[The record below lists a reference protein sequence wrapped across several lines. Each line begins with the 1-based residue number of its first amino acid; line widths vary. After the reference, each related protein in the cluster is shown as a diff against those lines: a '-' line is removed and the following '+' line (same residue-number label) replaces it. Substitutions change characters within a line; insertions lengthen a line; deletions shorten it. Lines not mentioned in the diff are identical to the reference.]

1 MTAKKIIPPNVLA
14 EAKRL
19 YEQTNAPVGD
29 IAALVGVSR
38 SNLYERVRDLGWRS
52 RQAKPTF
59 SLARAVSEGVTGPL
73 SEPPPP
79 LLPQPAAP
87 PVVLDAAAVAQRRL
101 AIAQRMMSVAER
113 EMDAIERI
121 IAVLRPADAL
131 EADHSARTLASV
143 SRTLRDIAQLTKPGE
158 EPTTD
163 EASHDPV
170 PRDIDE
176 FRRTLAVRIE
186 ALIEARTGR
195 PGGGAGG
202 SAAGCD

>member
-1 MTAKKIIPPNVLA
+1 MTAKKIIPPDVLA
-14 EAKRL
+14 EARRL

-38 SNLYERVRDLGWRS
+38 SNLYERVRALGWRS
-52 RQAKPTF
+52 RHAKPTF
-59 SLARAVSEGVTGPL
+59 SLARVVSEAVAQPL
-73 SEPPPP
+73 PE
-79 LLPQPAAP
+79 PQPLAV
-87 PVVLDAAAVAQRRL
+87 PVVLDAAAAAQQRL

-143 SRTLRDIAQLTKPGE
+143 SRTLRDIAQLTKPGA

-163 EASHDPV
+163 EVSHDPV

-176 FRRTLAVRIE
+176 FRRTLAIRIE
-186 ALIEARTGR
+186 GLIEARTGR
-195 PGGGAGG
+195 PGRGAGG
-202 SAAGCD
+202 PAAE

>member
-1 MTAKKIIPPNVLA
+1 MTAKKIIAPDVLA
-14 EAKRL
+14 EARRL

-29 IAALVGVSR
+29 IAAMVGLSR
-38 SNLYERVRDLGWRS
+38 SNLYERARDLGWRS
-52 RQAKPTF
+52 RQARPTF
-59 SLARAVSEGVTGPL
+59 SLARAVSEAVAA
-73 SEPPPP
+73 PPPP
-79 LLPQPAAP
+79 SQPAAIP
-87 PVVLDAAAVAQRRL
+87 IVLDAAAVKQQRL

-143 SRTLRDIAQLTKPGE
+143 SRTLRDIAQLTRPSE

-163 EASHDPV
+163 EVSHDPV

-176 FRRTLAVRIE
+176 FRRTLAIRIE
-186 ALIEARTGR
+186 GLIEARTGR
-195 PGGGAGG
+195 PAGGAGG
-202 SAAGCD
+202 PAAGDG

>member
-1 MTAKKIIPPNVLA
+1 MTAKKIIPPDVLA
-14 EAKRL
+14 EARRL
-19 YEQTNAPVGD
+19 YEQTAAPVGD
-29 IAALVGVSR
+29 IAAMVGLSR
-38 SNLYERVRDLGWRS
+38 SNLYERIRDLGWRS

-59 SLARAVSEGVTGPL
+59 SLARAVSEAVTAPP
-73 SEPPPP
+73 SEPPPQ
-79 LLPQPAAP
+79 LLPQPAV
-87 PVVLDAAAVAQRRL
+87 PVPLDAAAVAQRRL

-121 IAVLRPADAL
+121 IAVLRPTDAL

-143 SRTLRDIAQLTKPGE
+143 SRTLRDIAQLTRPSE

-163 EASHDPV
+163 EVSHDPV

-176 FRRTLAVRIE
+176 FRRALAIRIE

-202 SAAGCD
+202 SAAGCG

>member
-1 MTAKKIIPPNVLA
+1 MTAKKIIPPGVLA
-14 EAKRL
+14 EARRL

-29 IAALVGVSR
+29 IAAMVGLSR
-38 SNLYERVRDLGWRS
+38 SNLYERARDLGWRS

-59 SLARAVSEGVTGPL
+59 SLARAVSEAVAEPL
-73 SEPPPP
+73 PEP
-79 LLPQPAAP
+79 QSVAV
-87 PVVLDAAAVAQRRL
+87 PVVLDAVAVAQRRL
-101 AIAQRMMSVAER
+101 VIAQRMMSVAER

-121 IAVLRPADAL
+121 IAVLRPTDAL

-143 SRTLRDIAQLTKPGE
+143 SRTLRDIAQLTKPDE
-158 EPTTD
+158 VPTTD
-163 EASHDPV
+163 EVSHDPV

-186 ALIEARTGR
+186 ALIEARTGP

-202 SAAGCD
+202 PDAG